1 MSNQKVDYFI
11 TKPMEIVSLACL
23 GTIGNLAAFALPVIV
38 GGLVDHM
45 ALDTRAAGYLGTME
59 MIGLGLGAMLFS
71 GVILKMSWRQF
82 ALIAVFLVAAA
93 NIATPYAFDTI
104 SLYAARLVSG
114 LGGGMLLALGAA
126 GLSSTRSPER
136 VIGSVAIA
144 SMLFAGVVLYAFP
157 LLLKQWGLTTMFFTI
172 AGLNIFL
179 SLLVFKLPRK
189 SPYVAAMESK
199 QAVDEKAANEAA
211 QKPVKPVRPPLLL
224 SISTLSGIFLF
235 FTGAMAFWVYIERVG
250 VASSFATEQ
259 IATVLGLSQV
269 FGALGA
275 LLAVLIATKLGNRLA
290 PMAFCIVL
298 AVICALLVTLE
309 PSVLVYGIAAC
320 GFILAWDFLYPYL
333 MGVSIALDPSAKLV
347 SYSLA
352 LQTIG
357 KSLGPTLAA
366 LLIIGTDFSGAYWM
380 CFGLFAASL
389 VCLLP
394 AILHTDKRL
403 KAPNPESQGQDVLA
417 TS

>member
-1 MSNQKVDYFI
+1 MTNQNVDYFI
-11 TKPMEIVSLACL
+11 AKPMEIISLACL

-82 ALIAVFLVAAA
+82 ALIAVCLVATA
-93 NIATPYAFDTI
+93 NIATPYAFNTI
-104 SLYAARLVSG
+104 SLYAARLFSG

-136 VIGSVAIA
+136 VIGSVAIV
-144 SMLFAGVVLYAFP
+144 SMLFAGIVLYAFP
-157 LLLKQWGLTTMFFTI
+157 LLLEQWGLTTMFFTI
-172 AGLNIFL
+172 AGMNMLL
-179 SLLVFKLPRK
+179 SILVFKLPRK
-189 SPYVAAMESK
+189 SPYVAALEARQSK
-199 QAVDEKAANEAA
+199 DGEAPGKPA
-211 QKPVKPVRPPLLL
+211 QKTFKPVRPPLLL

-235 FTGAMAFWVYIERVG
+235 FTGAMGFWVYIERVG
-250 VASSFATEQ
+250 VGASFTTEQ

-269 FGALGA
+269 CGALGA
-275 LLAVLIATKLGNRLA
+275 LLAVLIATRLGNRLA
-290 PMAFCIVL
+290 PMAFSIVL
-298 AVICALLVTLE
+298 AVICALLVTME
-309 PSVLVYGIAAC
+309 PRVFMYGIAAC

-333 MGVSIALDPSAKLV
+333 MGVGIALDPSAKLV

-357 KSLGPTLAA
+357 KSMGPTLAA
-366 LLIIGTDFSGAYWM
+366 LLVVGTDFSSAYWM

-394 AILHTDKRL
+394 VILHTDKRL
-403 KAPNPESQGQDVLA
+403 KATHANPQGQDALA
-417 TS
+417 KS